1 MLATATQRTLWCLAR
16 PRHPLVGF
24 YPRTAAVYCTVLVC
38 FFGPS
43 AIGIILS
50 HEQASGRE
58 DAWDA
63 AEGPDRLVC
72 LVCRMHPRF
81 KKTISDTSMITG
93 RPRTALILRPW
104 NRIRAWGGLCTFQ
117 VQRWSRNKELQPSAS
132 PCGRAHLIADY
143 TFAFSSKR
151 MALPRFRYNPG

>member
-81 KKTISDTSMITG
+81 KKTISDTSMMTG

-104 NRIRAWGGLCTFQ
+104 NRIRAWGGLCAPGATMVAKQGVATVRFP
-117 VQRWSRNKELQPSAS
+117 VLP
-132 PCGRAHLIADY
+132 PHLIADY